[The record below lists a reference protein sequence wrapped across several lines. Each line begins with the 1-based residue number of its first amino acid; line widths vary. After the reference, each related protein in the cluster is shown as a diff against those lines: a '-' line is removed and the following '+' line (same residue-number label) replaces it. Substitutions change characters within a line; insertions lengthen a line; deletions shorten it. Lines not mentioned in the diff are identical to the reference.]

1 MLINVEIALAYICIR
16 DILISQPWR
25 SRQGTKWK
33 LGHYVTRL
41 KAVVPSQIFEKFSD
55 KREKKWQMLIEYESR
70 EWLAMIKLR

>member
-1 MLINVEIALAYICIR
+1 MLCVR

-41 KAVVPSQIFEKFSD
+41 KAVVPSQIFEKFPD
-55 KREKKWQMLIEYESR
+55 EREKKWQTLIEYESWER
-70 EWLAMIKLR
+70 LALIKLR